1 MTFFTRKYFAFLKP
15 HGKIVAIKTAILLL
29 TTMTICYSNGVYSQ
43 NAPQRISGIR
53 ISGQVTDISTGE
65 TLVGATVKVQG
76 GDNSVVVDGTGKFLI
91 TVPNANSVLVVTFTG
106 YTDLQVP
113 LEGKTLVDIK
123 LSRVTT
129 NLDEVVVTGFG
140 LTTKKA
146 TLSGAIATINGE
158 DLSRSRATSASGAL
172 VGKVAG
178 INFRQ
183 TQGRPGATP
192 LIRVRNFG
200 GDPLFV
206 IDGVT
211 RNLDAFNNL
220 DFNDIE
226 SINVLKDASAAMYGM
241 LAENGVVVVTTKKGK
256 RGQKPTI
263 SFDSY
268 YGVQQVANFNKPA
281 DIKSYI
287 TGIVQTETYGDGQ
300 VSTPNRTITRAE
312 YDKWMAGTEPGYQ
325 GFDWYKYIYQD
336 APQSQFRVS
345 VSGGSQNAD
354 YFVSATTLRQS
365 PMLRNF
371 GDGFTRHNLQANV
384 NTTISRR
391 VKFGVQLNGY
401 WSQLSNTNIPGDDY
415 DFAAETS
422 YRNLP
427 TRRPYANDNPLYPQ
441 NSSGQDY
448 TYSYGLV
455 GEEISGVESTIRR
468 NIQVNANLEVA
479 IIDGLKARALAS
491 YSFLSNQF
499 DSRRK
504 SSTVYRYN
512 AASNLYEVDLF
523 NENRNVDHNFGNT
536 DQTSLNFQLEYK
548 KSFGKHNLQ
557 GIAGMES
564 RVSYAPS
571 LRAQGSP
578 PANNIG
584 FIPNV
589 STFWV
594 NVNDD
599 ISVHRPRNGFIGR
612 FSYDYGG
619 KYIAEFNGRY
629 DGSSMFRPGKRYG
642 FFPGGSVA
650 YRISQEEFWQKNSFL
665 NKINDFKIRAS
676 YGIVGFENDG
686 NYLTGYDYNPGN
698 NNTAVTILNGNAIIG
713 SQARGLTSDF
723 VTWGRTKNKDIGI
736 DVTLLNNR
744 LSFTIDYF
752 ERLRTGILASRTVNE
767 PNLAGITIG
776 DENLNTN
783 KNRGFDG
790 SAAWRDRIGNVTYN
804 IGGNFSYGRSI
815 TGFRYGRLFPNTY
828 SRWRD
833 VNNDEGRLNGGS
845 FVLIAVGQFQ
855 SWDEIAK
862 YPIDQDGKGNA
873 TIRPGDFKYLDAN
886 KDGFIN
892 DLDRKIATYGLNTAN
907 NNNPN
912 APILGYGFNLGVEY
926 KGFDISLDFAGG
938 TIFTLQH
945 SGFLR
950 EWLPNQNTSQ
960 YLMDNS
966 SYYSDIWDRNSY
978 IIVGKYPLLLQQTPP
993 PNTTY
998 TSTGWQTNIDYIKLR
1013 NVQIGYTLPY
1023 SLLGRIGVSNFKV
1036 YISGQNVLT
1045 FSNMPAGID
1054 PEIASGGGNGMPN
1067 PRILTL
1073 GVQVKF

>member
-1 MTFFTRKYFAFLKP
+1 MTFFTRKYFAFLKF
-15 HGKIVAIKTAILLL
+15 IEKTLAVKTPLLLL
-29 TTMTICYSNGVYSQ
+29 TAMAMSYGNVAYSQ
-43 NAPQRISGIR
+43 NTPLRV
-53 ISGQVTDISTGE
+53 SGQVTDVSTGE

-76 GDNSVVVDGTGKFLI
+76 AENSVTVDGTGKFLI
-91 TVPNANSVLVVTFTG
+91 TVPGANSVLVITFTG

-113 LEGKTLVDIK
+113 LEGKTVVDIK

-129 NLDEVVVTGFG
+129 NLEEVVVTGFG
-140 LTTKKA
+140 LTTRKA
-146 TLSGAIATINGE
+146 TLSGAIATINSE

-172 VGKVAG
+172 VGKVPG

-192 LIRVRNFG
+192 LIRIRNFG

-206 IDGVT
+206 IDGIT

-263 SFDSY
+263 AFDSY

-287 TGIVQTETYGDGQ
+287 RGIVQTETYGDGQ
-300 VSTPNRTITRAE
+300 VSTPNRSITKDE

-336 APQSQFRVS
+336 APQSQYRVS
-345 VSGGSQNAD
+345 VSGGSQNTD
-354 YFVSATTLRQS
+354 YFISGTTLSQS

-371 GDGFTRHNLQANV
+371 GEGFTRHNLQANV

-401 WSQLSNTNIPGDDY
+401 WSKLSNTNIPGDDY

-427 TRRPYANDNPLYPQ
+427 TKRPFANDNPLYPQ
-441 NSSGQDY
+441 NSAGQDY

-455 GEEISGVESTIRR
+455 GEEVSGTESTIRR
-468 NIQVNANLEVA
+468 NIQVNANVEVA
-479 IIDGLKARALAS
+479 IIDGLKARILGS
-491 YSFLSNQF
+491 YSFLSSQF

-504 SSTVYRYN
+504 SSTVYKYN
-512 AASNLYEVDLF
+512 SATNSYDIDLF
-523 NENRNVDHNFGNT
+523 NDNRNVDHNFGNT
-536 DQTSLNFQLEYK
+536 DQTSINGQLEYK
-548 KSFGKHNLQ
+548 KSFRKHNLQ
-557 GIAGMES
+557 ANAGMET
-564 RVSYAPS
+564 RRSYSPS
-571 LRAQGSP
+571 LRVQGNP
-578 PANNIG
+578 PANNIA

-599 ISVHRPRNGFIGR
+599 ISVYTPRVGYIGR
-612 FSYDYGG
+612 FSYDYAG

-629 DGSSMFRPGKRYG
+629 DGSSMFKPSRRYG

-665 NKINDFKIRAS
+665 NKINDFKMRAS

-686 NYLTGYDYNPGN
+686 NFLVGYDYNPGN
-698 NNTAVTILNGNAIIG
+698 NNTAVAILNGNAIIG

-723 VTWGRTKNKDIGI
+723 VTWGRTKNKDAGI
-736 DVTLLNNR
+736 DVTLLSNR
-744 LSFTIDYF
+744 LSFTVDYF
-752 ERLRTGILASRTVNE
+752 ERVRTGILASRTVNE
-767 PNLAGITIG
+767 PTLAGITIG

-790 SAAWRDRIGNVTYN
+790 SIAWRDRIGNVTYN
-804 IGGNFSYGRSI
+804 IGGNFSYGRGI
-815 TGFRYGRLFPNTY
+815 TGFRYGRLFSSTY
-828 SRWRD
+828 ARWRD
-833 VNNDEGRLNGGS
+833 PVNDEGRLNGGS
-845 FVLIAVGQFQ
+845 FVLIADGQFQ

-873 TIRPGDFKYLDAN
+873 TIKPGDFKYKDTN
-886 KDGFIN
+886 HDGFIN
-892 DLDRKIATYGLNTAN
+892 DYDRQIATYGLNTAN

-912 APILGYGFNLGVEY
+912 APILGFGFNLGAAY

-938 TIFTLQH
+938 SFFTLQH
-945 SGFLR
+945 SGYLR

-998 TSTGWQTNIDYIKLR
+998 TSTGWQTNISYVKLR

-1023 SLLGRIGVSNFKV
+1023 SLLGRVGISNCKV
-1036 YISGQNVLT
+1036 YVSGQNVLT
-1045 FSNMPAGID
+1045 FSNMPAHLD

-1067 PRILTL
+1067 PRILTA